1 MGMSEAMGE
10 SQVGAREP
18 TFASEQQGENSLL
31 ADTMQ
36 SALELARDRL
46 LDRSLR
52 NKLINTPL
60 KSSKARQ
67 VRVFDERSD
76 RVFTRLRSR
85 GVLTFTHG
93 RGDGSGDQDQVP
105 VADAGADP
113 DRPSDGKLQ
122 TQMTLDGLQKRLL
135 SLYHEGRT
143 LEEEQGVNVLFLALG
158 FLEWREDARSEV
170 ERFAPLLLAPVELI
184 REGARDRFKLQLRDE
199 DLITNISLQ
208 AWLKEEF
215 RVELPEIPERD
226 DWSPSEYFDA
236 VTRAVEGLEGW
247 RVHHNEILLGFFSFS
262 KFLLWRDLKPDSW
275 GEGVLLGN
283 GLLKQ
288 LLLRDFG
295 DDEIVDTPLI
305 AEDDRL
311 DQVFAPAELIHVTD
325 ADSSQAIAIQEVL
338 AGKNLVI
345 QGPPGTG
352 KSQTITN
359 IVAGAVAGGKSVLF
373 VAEKMAALDVVHERL
388 AAAKL
393 GPICLELHS
402 RKSSKT
408 SVLEQLRKGQS
419 TAPPP
424 MWAESAFA
432 ELGET
437 QMRLRSHSDL
447 LHTSDSAGFT
457 PFKLI
462 GEISFL
468 KGCGAPTPNF
478 ELPSAAE
485 WTPAYVDEVRREA
498 SLVAARLL
506 TCGTPALHP
515 WRGVGIPAPDPLV
528 RDRLRPQIVRCRE
541 TATALVEQVDA
552 VRQRLPAPGELT
564 FRRKP
569 EWLEALS
576 LIAGR
581 PTGFEEIIADGR
593 WRDVL
598 AEMGVAVQTGLRL
611 ASLEAVVGQ
620 AFHPSALERDW
631 SQVRV
636 EIAGRGASL
645 FRFFSKSYRDA
656 VAEVR
661 GHWNGDWPGQNRVRL
676 EKLDALIELKQARA
690 TIHSVGER
698 VGPALGSHW
707 RGLQSDW
714 GRLAGLAAW
723 LPRLVQAE
731 EVVGIRLP
739 LLSYQEAQD
748 LADRLRHAGE
758 AAEAAFGEAVEA
770 LKLDPELAF
779 EGGDLREVPCQLLLA
794 TAIQWS
800 ETYEFLVDWTAAR
813 DGLSWLRRLGC
824 PRLADGAYA
833 GEVTPAQLEPI
844 LALAIYE
851 AKWNR
856 LRTEN
861 PQLGEVLGDELDR
874 LVRRFRSADR
884 DRIRLAS
891 DQVSRAHID
900 RRPTGSTGAMGIL
913 ADELRK
919 QRNHMPVRKLMLR
932 AGEAVQRIKPIFLMS
947 PLSVA
952 QYLQPMALEFDL
964 LVIDEA
970 SQVRP
975 EDALGAIARCR
986 QFVVVGDD
994 RQLPPTNFFNRII
1007 NDEGPDDEED
1017 EAPDGAPRKAVIK
1030 DVESILNL
1038 CAPRFPA
1045 RMLKWHY
1052 RSEHPALIATSNR
1065 NFYGGELMLPPSIL
1079 ARTTDGETGLVFR
1092 PVPEGGYERGKT
1104 ARNEVEAGLIAKA
1117 ALEHARRHPELSLGI
1132 GAFSV
1137 AQRDCIRE
1145 QIDDLA
1151 RKQPELEAL
1160 MKPDG
1165 DRKELFIKN
1174 LENIQ
1179 GDERDVIFISV
1190 GYGRDANGKLTQN
1203 FGPVGRD
1210 GGERR
1215 LNVLI
1220 TRARKRCE
1228 VFSSILAEDIRLDD
1242 AGKPGIR
1249 ALKEF
1254 LKLARDGYAAVAMET
1269 ERGFDSPFEED
1280 VAQAVRGLGYD
1291 VRPQVGMAGFFIDL
1305 AVIDPRDEGRYLLGI
1320 ECDGAAYHSSRYARD
1335 RDRLRQM
1342 ILENRGWRLHRLWS
1356 TDWFYKRER
1365 EIERLRGAIEAAL
1378 AGAPPAKSDDPQSP
1392 APDAHH
1398 GDQLDDDAGEGAF
1411 DPSPTPNRLDP
1422 YLKAE
1427 FRVAPGAAK
1436 PQDFS
1441 LAQVASWM
1449 FRIVEQEQPIHS
1461 EEAGR
1466 RLAAICGL
1474 QRAGNV
1480 IQQTALRA
1488 LRSCESSGELESDG
1502 QFWTLSGA
1510 TILGRDRGQLAASD
1524 PVRKPAMIAPVEFE
1538 AAALHALRE
1547 NLSMTEEELVM
1558 ETTRLLGF
1566 ARTGPDIRSAI
1577 EDALSERLLSK
1588 LARDHLGRLKTPA

>member
-1 MGMSEAMGE
+1 MSEDVVD
-10 SQVGAREP
+10 SQFDAPELAVAPERR
-18 TFASEQQGENSLL
+18 GENSLL
-31 ADTMQ
+31 SGTMQ
-36 SALELARDRL
+36 AALELARDRL

-67 VRVFDERSD
+67 VRVFDEMSD
-76 RVFTRLRSR
+76 QVFTRLRGR
-85 GVLTFTHG
+85 GEFTFIHG
-93 RGDGSGDQDQVP
+93 RGEGSEDQDQVK
-105 VADAGADP
+105 VAEVGAET
-113 DRPSDGKLQ
+113 DRRTDNKLQ

-170 ERFAPLLLAPVELI
+170 ERFAPLLLLPVELI
-184 REGARDRFKLQLRDE
+184 REGARDRFKLQVRDE

-226 DWSPSEYFDA
+226 EWNPSEYFDEVA
-236 VTRAVEGLEGW
+236 KAVEGLAGW
-247 RVHHNEILLGFFSFS
+247 RVHHNELLLGFFSFS
-262 KFLLWRDLKPDSW
+262 KFLLWRDLKPESW
-275 GEGVLLGN
+275 GDGILLGN

-305 AEDDRL
+305 ANDDRI
-311 DQVFAPAELIHVTD
+311 DEVFSPAELIHVTD

-408 SVLEQLRKGQS
+408 SVLEQLRKGQN

-437 QMRLRSHSDL
+437 QQRLRGHSDL
-447 LHTSDSAGFT
+447 LHNSDSLGFT
-457 PFKLI
+457 PFNLM

-468 KGCGAPTPNF
+468 KGAGAPTPNF
-478 ELPSAAE
+478 ELQIAAE
-485 WTPAYVDEVRREA
+485 WTQVQVDEVRRET
-498 SLVAARLL
+498 SLIAGRLL

-528 RDRLRPQIVRCRE
+528 RDRLRPQVARCRE
-541 TATALVEQVDA
+541 TATVLVEQINE
-552 VRQRLPAPGELT
+552 VRQRLPIPGELT
-564 FRRKP
+564 FCRMP
-569 EWLEALS
+569 EWSQALS
-576 LIAGR
+576 LISVR

-593 WRDVL
+593 WREVL
-598 AEMGVAVQTGLRL
+598 AEIGVAVQNGLRL
-611 ASLEAVVGQ
+611 ASLEAIVDQV
-620 AFHPSALERDW
+620 FRPSALERDW
-631 SQVRV
+631 SRARV
-636 EIAGRGASL
+636 EIAGRGDSF
-645 FRFFSKSYRDA
+645 FRFLSTSYRDA

-661 GHWNGDWPGQNRVRL
+661 GNWNGAWPGQNRVRL
-676 EKLDALIELKQARA
+676 AKLDALIELKEVRA
-690 TIHSVGER
+690 TILSVGER
-698 VGPALGSHW
+698 AGPALGSHW

-714 GRLAGLAAW
+714 ARLAELAAW
-723 LPRLVQAE
+723 LPRLVHAE
-731 EVVGIRLP
+731 EIVGTRLP
-739 LLSYQEAQD
+739 MIPSKEAQD
-748 LADRLRHAGE
+748 LSDRLRNAGE
-758 AAEAAFGEAVEA
+758 AAEAAFGDAIEA
-770 LKLDPELAF
+770 LKLDLELAF
-779 EGGDLREVPCQLLLA
+779 EGGDLREIPCELLLA

-800 ETYEFLVDWTAAR
+800 EKFEFVVDWTAAR
-813 DGLSWLRRLGC
+813 DGLSWLRELGC
-824 PRLADGAYA
+824 PRLADGAYT
-833 GEVTPAQLEPI
+833 GEVIPAQLEPTM
-844 LALAIYE
+844 ALAIFE

-856 LRTEN
+856 LRTQN
-861 PQLGEVLGDELDR
+861 PKLGEVLGDELDR
-874 LVRRFRSADR
+874 LVRRFRTSDR

-891 DQVSRAHID
+891 DQVARAHID

-919 QRNHMPVRKLMLR
+919 QRNHMPVRKLMLK
-932 AGEAVQRIKPIFLMS
+932 AGEAVQRIKPVFLMS

-1017 EAPDGAPRKAVIK
+1017 DVSDGAPRKAVIK

-1038 CAPRFPA
+1038 CAPRFPT
-1045 RMLKWHY
+1045 RMLRWHY

-1079 ARTTDGETGLVFR
+1079 TGTTDGHTGLVFQ

-1104 ARNEVEAGLIAKA
+1104 ARNEVEAGLIARA
-1117 ALEHARRHPELSLGI
+1117 ALEHAQHYPELSLGI
-1132 GAFSV
+1132 GTFSV
-1137 AQRDCIRE
+1137 AQRDCIRD

-1151 RKQPELEAL
+1151 RKHPALEAL
-1160 MKPDG
+1160 MKPSG

-1228 VFSSILAEDIRLDD
+1228 VFSSIVAEDVRLDG
-1242 AGKPGIR
+1242 AGKPGVR

-1254 LKLARDGYAAVAMET
+1254 LKLAKDGYASIAMET

-1342 ILENRGWRLHRLWS
+1342 ILENRGWRLHRIWS

-1365 EIERLRGAIEAAL
+1365 EIDKVRNAIQVAL
-1378 AGAPPAKSDDPQSP
+1378 GDAPSARSDDPQAS
-1392 APDAHH
+1392 D
-1398 GDQLDDDAGEGAF
+1398 LDEHQGNQVEDDAEDGAF
-1411 DPSPTPNRLDP
+1411 DPSPGPHRLDP

-1436 PQDFS
+1436 PQDFG

-1466 RLAAICGL
+1466 RLAAVCGL

-1480 IQQTALRA
+1480 IQQMALRA
-1488 LRSCESSGELESDG
+1488 LRYCERSGELESDG
-1502 QFWTLSGA
+1502 DFWTLPGA
-1510 TILGRDRGQLAASD
+1510 TIFGRDRGQMAASD
-1524 PVRKPAMIAPVEFE
+1524 PVRKPAMIAPIEFE
-1538 AAALHALRE
+1538 AAALHALQE
-1547 NLSMTEEELVM
+1547 NLSMTEEELIM
-1558 ETTRLLGF
+1558 ETARLLGF

-1577 EDALSERLLSK
+1577 EDALTERLHPK
-1588 LARDHLGRLKTPA
+1588 LARDHLGRLRAPA